1 MQLSLSRLAL
11 GALGAISVLGPASAQ
26 TASQFH
32 GHTSLPQTTAHPVHV
47 STMQPHTVGARV
59 DVQLD
64 RTSVVRL
71 PASASAVVV
80 GNPAI
85 ADIAV
90 HSTDTLLV
98 LGRSYGSTNIL
109 AMDAVGRIIS
119 DTTVHVGASRGQN
132 SLRVYEGGDSRRTY
146 ACEPDCLPA
155 PQLGDDADYIGA
167 YRPAAPQINDQFVSQ
182 GSLGAPV
189 PGSQPAPNYTP
200 PPQRFTPQPS
210 SFSQPVPSFVPSVPV
225 SPSETRSM
233 PAEVPRGSGGLPAG
247 MTFGDG

>member
-132 SLRVYEGGDSRRTY
+132 SLRVYGGGDSRRTY

-155 PQLGDDADYIGA
+155 PELGDDAGFLGQF
-167 YRPAAPQINDQFVSQ
+167 RPAAPQLSDQMVSQ
-182 GSLGAPV
+182 GASGAPLPSMMGV
-189 PGSQPAPNYTP
+189 PSGFPAPAPAGAP
-200 PPQRFTPQPS
+200 PG
-210 SFSQPVPSFVPSVPV
+210 FVPS
-225 SPSETRSM
+225 SASMSAPS
-233 PAEVPRGSGGLPAG
+233 AESGLPPGFPPGAT
-247 MTFGDG
+247 MSAPPMEDFPRR